1 MVSHGCIEVLDGTA
15 VGRNLLACLVLE
27 TATVHGAEHPP
38 RVVVSIPIEVQNDW
52 TYDSDDASNKH
63 DQLFTKIEPEAT
75 VHFMRG
81 LTLVGHAVLEPVRDP
96 EAGEDRFF
104 EDEGIFVEDL
114 YLDYAFARHGLR
126 GGKFTPAFG
135 IGWDITPGI
144 YGTDFAEAGYEFA
157 ERIGIAGRAG
167 FEIESAGAYTL
178 TAHAFFLDTTFL
190 SQSLGR
196 GRGATDRGDGGV
208 SNTEDLSS
216 YALTLDGEKVAGI
229 DGLGARISYVRQA
242 KGVDNEKDE
251 KGISA
256 ALWHELKLGED
267 LTLPPIVEY
276 VHFDDAE
283 GVDGQD
289 RDFLTVAGQLGWRS
303 WNLTLAYT
311 GRDTETSGVAEID
324 DYQFQ
329 VSAGYSFKFGV
340 DIDVGWQIVEES
352 GVETQ
357 RLGVLVAY
365 TASY

>member
-1 MVSHGCIEVLDGTA
+1 MGMSRCWARLRRVVAVSGIIV
-15 VGRNLLACLVLE
+15 VGP
-27 TATVHGAEHPP
+27 ATVFGAEHTP
-38 RVVVSIPIEVQNDW
+38 RVEVSIPIEVQNDW
-52 TYDSDDASNKH
+52 TYDSDDAGNRH
-63 DQLFTKIEPEAT
+63 NQLFTKIEPEAT
-75 VHFMRG
+75 VHLIPG
-81 LTLVGHAVLEPVRDP
+81 LTLVGHAVLEPVRNPD
-96 EAGEDRFF
+96 AGEDRFF

-196 GRGATDRGDGGV
+196 GRGTTDRGDGGV

-216 YALTLDGEKVAGI
+216 YALTLDGEKIAGI
-229 DGLGARISYVRQA
+229 DGLGARLSYIRQA
-242 KGVDNEKDE
+242 KGVDNETDE
-251 KGISA
+251 TGVSA
-256 ALWHELKLGED
+256 ALWHDLKLGEE
-267 LTLPPIVEY
+267 LTLSPIVEY

-289 RDFLTVAGQLGWRS
+289 RDFLTIAGRLGWRS
-303 WNLTLAYT
+303 WNLVLAYT
-311 GRDTETSGVAEID
+311 GRDTETSGAAEID

-329 VSAGYSFKFGV
+329 VSAGYSFEFGV
-340 DIDVGWQIVEES
+340 DVDVGWQIVEES
-352 GVETQ
+352 DIETQ

-365 TASY
+365 TASF